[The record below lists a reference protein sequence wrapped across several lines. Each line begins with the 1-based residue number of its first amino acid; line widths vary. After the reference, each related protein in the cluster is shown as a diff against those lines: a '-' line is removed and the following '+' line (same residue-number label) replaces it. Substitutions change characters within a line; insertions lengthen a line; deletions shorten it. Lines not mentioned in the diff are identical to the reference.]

1 MFSESLLFT
10 SLHFTSPFTLSL
22 SPSLSSTINSQ
33 SNQKQHQHQQHHQ
46 SISFE
51 FTNKQEPH
59 LKMSTTR
66 STPQRMTRRST
77 RSPPISSSNQF
88 NTFTTALN
96 RTSNTPQKP
105 TRTYESTKKQ
115 ESQSIKPALPIDK
128 KNSLLDRG
136 RVRSVKTQLIPLENN
151 WSITI
156 ARVKVPTTSGVSGHL
171 IKRFDTN
178 AISASSFFR
187 AAFPDASVEDE
198 QAHMSYFTE
207 QYDTATAGGD
217 HIGPE
222 CKLTGTWVP
231 VAHAETIA
239 EWYGLSKF
247 AADLI
252 TFPDPNNGSDSPM
265 DPKTGLKRSESSQV
279 TNSDPPQPTESTP
292 ASKMVGTP
300 GARSIKRPRMAPPS
314 FGNTSP
320 SHFSLSAASV
330 SATSNETP
338 GIDQSAPTDEA
349 DPTEESMFISN
360 DEGEEPEQKSLQVT
374 VTETSMNHG
383 IDEGMTTTTTTSAC
397 VIGTDEQ
404 VELAKRDAL
413 NLVAS
418 LQESS
423 ATQNHSSHESTQK
436 KRGLEQEEP
445 STTST
450 ACDPDA
456 VPAPPPKGL
465 FSRFWSRKANAKKR
479 EEMAKSLNKPSRDIA
494 PLPTHIAPVTSA
506 TKRNLAVAGI
516 VVAGAAAS
524 IAPYFF

>member
-1 MFSESLLFT
+1 
-10 SLHFTSPFTLSL
+10 
-22 SPSLSSTINSQ
+22 
-33 SNQKQHQHQQHHQ
+33 
-46 SISFE
+46 
-51 FTNKQEPH
+51 
-59 LKMSTTR
+59 MSTTR

-77 RSPPISSSNQF
+77 RSPPVSSSNQF

-105 TRTYESTKKQ
+105 TRTNESIIKKQ
-115 ESQSIKPALPIDK
+115 ETQSNKPTLPIDK

-198 QAHMSYFTE
+198 QAHMSYFTDV
-207 QYDTATAGGD
+207 YDTATAGGD

-231 VAHAETIA
+231 VAHAESIA

-252 TFPDPNNGSDSPM
+252 TFPDPNNGSASPM
-265 DPKTGLKRSESSQV
+265 DPKTGLKQSESSQV
-279 TNSDPPQPTESTP
+279 TNSDPPQAAESTP
-292 ASKMVGTP
+292 VPKMVGTP
-300 GARSIKRPRMAPPS
+300 GTRSIKRPRVAPPS

-330 SATSNETP
+330 SATSNEAP
-338 GIDQSAPTDEA
+338 GIDQSATIDEA

-360 DEGEEPEQKSLQVT
+360 DEGEEPEQTSLQVT
-374 VTETSMNHG
+374 VTQTSMNNR
-383 IDEGMTTTTTTSAC
+383 IDEGMTTTTTATAC

-418 LQESS
+418 LQES
-423 ATQNHSSHESTQK
+423 AAAQNHSSNEWSQK
-436 KRGLEQEEP
+436 KRGLEQTEPIITTTRDTDEE
-445 STTST
+445 TVL
-450 ACDPDA
+450 A
-456 VPAPPPKGL
+456 APPPRGL
-465 FSRFWSRKANAKKR
+465 FARFWSRKANAKKR
-479 EEMAKSLNKPSRDIA
+479 EEMAKTLNKQSREIA
-494 PLPTHIAPVTSA
+494 SLPTHPVVPPVTSV

>member
-1 MFSESLLFT
+1 
-10 SLHFTSPFTLSL
+10 
-22 SPSLSSTINSQ
+22 
-33 SNQKQHQHQQHHQ
+33 
-46 SISFE
+46 
-51 FTNKQEPH
+51 
-59 LKMSTTR
+59 MS
-66 STPQRMTRRST
+66 RMTRRST
-77 RSPPISSSNQF
+77 RSPPVTSSTQF

-96 RTSNTPQKP
+96 RTPKSPQKP
-105 TRTYESTKKQ
+105 IKSFESTKRQ
-115 ESQSIKPALPIDK
+115 EPQSIKPSLPIDK

-207 QYDTATAGGD
+207 VYDTATAGGD

-231 VAHAETIA
+231 LAHAEAIA

-252 TFPDPNNGSDSPM
+252 TFPDPTNGSD
-265 DPKTGLKRSESSQV
+265 DPKSGLKQSESSQV
-279 TNSDPPQPTESTP
+279 TNSDPPQPNESTP
-292 ASKMVGTP
+292 ASKMIGTP
-300 GARSIKRPRMAPPS
+300 GTRSIKRPRVAPPS

-320 SHFSLSAASV
+320 SHFILATGTGSA

-338 GIDQSAPTDEA
+338 GIDHSTAIDEA

-360 DEGEEPEQKSLQVT
+360 DEGDEPEQTSLQVT
-374 VTETSMNHG
+374 VTQTSKNHRLDQG
-383 IDEGMTTTTTTSAC
+383 REGMTTTTTATAC

-418 LQESS
+418 LQEN
-423 ATQNHSSHESTQK
+423 AGTQNHFTNESTQK
-436 KRGLEQEEP
+436 KRGLEQAEP
-445 STTST
+445 TTT
-450 ACDPDA
+450 RDTDGET
-456 VPAPPPKGL
+456 VPPPKGL
-465 FSRFWSRKANAKKR
+465 FGRFWSRKANAKKR
-479 EEMAKSLNKPSRDIA
+479 EEAVKLLNKQSREIA
-494 PLPTHIAPVTSA
+494 PLPTHPPPVTSA